1 MHAKRLYAAE
11 VLTSPL
17 SVLRRM
23 AYRVLMALCIAAT
36 CLTAAHADIQI
47 WVEPQRLWV
56 YTNAQTT
63 PEAFLFDTVEA
74 AFANYQSFYDF
85 CSGNPTTC
93 ARSSNLRPYDL
104 APPTTNAN
112 PTLNILENGVSFL
125 YEWDR
130 TVCQGNSCTTTTGG
144 MIQQQLI
151 CPKGTNPTW
160 NLTAINQDFY
170 DRRSA
175 CVFNLYSDFSGY
187 LYIEPCPDCD
197 GKGDPDP
204 NKGDPDPNSR
214 GNPIHPGTGQ
224 KFQVETDYIGA
235 GGLQFQRTYRS
246 SNGGVF
252 SSPATSSLIDNSVAV
267 TFPNCLPDV
276 FTDGYG
282 HVHSRCYRYVATGTP
297 NYNLSTTDGRII
309 AFTGPLNAITAKAD
323 INERLTQRTGASGA
337 VEWVLKRADD
347 STEIY
352 NAQGLLIRKT
362 SLGGR
367 DDVVYTYSD
376 AATPPAIAPRSGLLI
391 AMTDRFGRQLSF
403 TYDAAPRMTTMTD
416 PAGAVFQYAYDAF
429 GNLSSVTYPDET
441 VRLYHYNE
449 AANINNGAACSG
461 GTPAGATPD
470 GLPRAL
476 TGITENGARFATFK
490 YDCFSKAVS
499 TEHNGGVDKHSFTYG
514 GAGQFPNAVELDPLG
529 TSRTYS
535 YQQILGVARPTT
547 TSQPAVSGT
556 GTVSQVLTYDANGNV
571 TSRTDFNGNRT
582 NYTFDLTRNLETQRK
597 EGLTSAGANTPQT
610 RTISTEWHPTFRLP
624 TRIAQ
629 PLRLTTN
636 TYDADGS
643 QCGATG
649 ALCSRTVRATSDASG
664 ALGLSATPIGS
675 ARTWTYTYNANGR
688 VLTADGPR
696 IDLSDVT
703 AYTYYADDDPDLGK
717 RANVATITNALAH
730 RTDITA
736 YNAHGQPL
744 TMVDA
749 NALTTTFTY
758 DARRRLRT
766 RTVGSEQTSY
776 DYDPNGLLIKVTLPD
791 GSFLSY
797 GYDPA
802 HRLTSITDNQGNRIA
817 YTLDNAGNRTLEQ
830 VFDPANTL
838 AKTRS
843 RVYNNLNRLFQ
854 ELGALNQ
861 ATEYGYDNQGNV
873 TSVKDPLLRVTGNQ
887 YDPLN
892 RLKQVTDPGTGVTQ
906 YGYNGLDALTQV
918 TDPRNLATAYTV
930 DGLGNLTRQASPD
943 TGSTDNTYDEA
954 GNLLTQTDAKG
965 QRTTY
970 AYDALNR
977 VTLITFFDGSKQ
989 SYAYDQGTNGIG
1001 RLSSITETDPA
1012 NQQTS
1017 LIQYTYTTQG
1027 RVNSE
1032 TRTVGG
1038 VQYVLGY
1045 AYDAA
1050 GRLSGLTY
1058 PSGRT
1063 LAYSFDSLGRVS
1075 GINTTFNGQTQPVV
1089 SNVAYFPFGGA
1100 MSYTLGNGQVYTRSY
1115 DQDGR
1120 ISTYSLGATSFAI
1133 GYDVASRIEF
1143 ISELGN
1149 AANINNY
1156 GYDNVD
1162 RLTSAVTPG
1171 TSYGYT
1177 YDLVGNRRSKTV
1189 GAGTDTLDYSTTSNR
1204 ISTLTP
1210 GTGPVRSF
1218 IFDANGSTTNDGVNT
1233 YTYDTR
1239 GRMVQATSVIGPTN
1253 YQVNALGQ
1261 RIRKTSSLR
1270 SEERRSVV

>member
-1 MHAKRLYAAE
+1 L
-11 VLTSPL
+11 
-17 SVLRRM
+17 LR
-23 AYRVLMALCIAAT
+23 
-36 CLTAAHADIQI
+36 Q
-47 WVEPQRLWV
+47 
-56 YTNAQTT
+56 
-63 PEAFLFDTVEA
+63 
-74 AFANYQSFYDF
+74 
-85 CSGNPTTC
+85 
-93 ARSSNLRPYDL
+93 
-104 APPTTNAN
+104 
-112 PTLNILENGVSFL
+112 
-125 YEWDR
+125 
-130 TVCQGNSCTTTTGG
+130 
-144 MIQQQLI
+144 
-151 CPKGTNPTW
+151 
-160 NLTAINQDFY
+160 
-170 DRRSA
+170 
-175 CVFNLYSDFSGY
+175 
-187 LYIEPCPDCD
+187 
-197 GKGDPDP
+197 
-204 NKGDPDPNSR
+204 
-214 GNPIHPGTGQ
+214 
-224 KFQVETDYIGA
+224 
-235 GGLQFQRTYRS
+235 
-246 SNGGVF
+246 
-252 SSPATSSLIDNSVAV
+252 
-267 TFPNCLPDV
+267 
-276 FTDGYG
+276 
-282 HVHSRCYRYVATGTP
+282 
-297 NYNLSTTDGRII
+297 
-309 AFTGPLNAITAKAD
+309 
-323 INERLTQRTGASGA
+323 
-337 VEWVLKRADD
+337 DD
-347 STEIY
+347 STEVH
-352 NAQGLLIRKT
+352 NTQGQLIRKT
-362 SLGGR
+362 SLDGR
-367 DDVVYTYSD
+367 EDISYTYSNGRL
-376 AATPPAIAPRSGLLI
+376 AAMA
-391 AMTDRFGRQLSF
+391 DHFGRQLVF
-403 TYDAAPRMTTMTD
+403 GYDAAGRLTTMTD
-416 PAGAVFQYAYDAF
+416 PGGGLYQYSYDTF
-429 GNLSSVTYPDET
+429 ENLTSVTYPDGT
-441 VRLYHYNE
+441 LRQYHYNE
-449 AANINNGAACSG
+449 VGNVTCG
-461 GTPAGATPD
+461 GVNQSVTN
-470 GLPRAL
+470 LL
-476 TGITENGARFATFK
+476 TGISENGQRFATFK
-490 YDCFSKAVS
+490 YDCGKAIS
-499 TEHNGGVDKHSFTYG
+499 TEHAGGVDKYSFTYSG
-514 GAGQFPNAVELDPLG
+514 FSPVFNATEIDPLG
-529 TSRTYS
+529 TTRTYTHSQVLS
-535 YQQILGVARPTT
+535 YVVPTT
-547 TSQPAVSGT
+547 TSQPAPSGT
-556 GTVSQVLTYDANGNV
+556 GTVSEVLTYDANGNV
-571 TSRTDFNGNRT
+571 ASRTDFNGNRT
-582 NYTFDLTRNLETQRK
+582 NFTYDLTRNLETQRK

-649 ALCSRTVRATSDASG
+649 ALCSRTVQATSDASG
-664 ALGLSATPIGS
+664 ALGLSVTPTGS

-688 VLTADGPR
+688 VLTVDGPR

-703 AYTYYADDDPDLGK
+703 AYTYYADDDPDMDK
-717 RANVATITNALAH
+717 RGNVATITNAAGH
-730 RTDITA
+730 RIDITA

-758 DARRRLRT
+758 DPRRRLRT
-766 RTVGSEQTSY
+766 RTVGSEQTTY
-776 DYDPNGLLIKVTLPD
+776 DYDPNGLLSKVTLPD

-797 GYDPA
+797 GYDAA

-817 YTLDNAGNRTLEQ
+817 YTLDNAANRTLEQ
-830 VFDPANTL
+830 VFDPANAL

-843 RVYNNLNRLFQ
+843 RIYNNLNRLFQ
-854 ELGALNQ
+854 EFGALSQ
-861 ATEYGYDNQGNV
+861 TTEYGYDNQGNV

-918 TDPRNLATAYTV
+918 TDPRSLATSYTV

-943 TGSTDNTYDEA
+943 TGNTDNTYDEA

-970 AYDALNR
+970 TYDALNR
-977 VTLITFFDGSKQ
+977 VTLITFHDGSKQ

-1001 RLSSITETDPA
+1001 RLSSITETDAA

-1017 LIQYTYTTQG
+1017 LIQYTHTSQG

-1045 AYDAA
+1045 AYDVA

-1100 MSYTLGNGQVYTRSY
+1100 MSYTLGNGQVYSRSF

-1120 ISTYSLGATSFAI
+1120 INTYSLGAKSIAI

-1156 GYDNVD
+1156 GYDDVD
-1162 RLTSAVTPG
+1162 RLLSAVTPG

-1189 GAGTDTLDYSTTSNR
+1189 GASTDTLDYSTSSNR
-1204 ISTLTP
+1204 IATLTP

-1218 IFDANGSTTNDGVNT
+1218 VFDANGSTTNDGVNT
-1233 YTYDTR
+1233 YAYDTR

-1253 YQVNALGQ
+1253 YQINALGQ
-1261 RIRKTSSLR
+1261 RIRKSNSQSDTVFHYDTAGHLIAETSPTGAFKREYIYLGDIPVG
-1270 SEERRSVV
+1270 VVQ